1 MNSPVD
7 DLLKLPG
14 ITVERYSQVEGCI
27 FFELKILAAQVNCYR
42 CSQSSQELHRRTTI
56 LPNSSRLNAR
66 QSQAKLRNS

>member
-27 FFELKILAAQVNCYR
+27 FFDIKIDSAQVNCYR
-42 CSQSSQELHRRTTI
+42 CSQSSQELHRQTI
-56 LPNSSRLNAR
+56 LLVRD
-66 QSQAKLRNS
+66 